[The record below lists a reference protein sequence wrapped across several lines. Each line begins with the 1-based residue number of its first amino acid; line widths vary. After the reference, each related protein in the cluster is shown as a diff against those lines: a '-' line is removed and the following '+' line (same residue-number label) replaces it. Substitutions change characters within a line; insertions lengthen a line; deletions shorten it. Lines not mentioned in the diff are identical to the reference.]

1 MSRQPTVSNGGDLT
15 HFSKLADIE
24 KEATLSACQTTG
36 KIYDG
41 LEVSREIRTVDAQ
54 RLGDTILLRDGSK
67 VAAFAVCH
75 VGAKTEG
82 GSGACYVKFGAVRP
96 EAGAQSTFEQLLDS
110 CEALAASQGAR
121 LIAGVNMSHHEA
133 YSTMVG
139 RGFRTDLMGVA
150 MQERNEPG
158 YNRSGIYVLDDSR

>member
-1 MSRQPTVSNGGDLT
+1 MEDLT

-54 RLGDTILLRDGSK
+54 RLGDTILLRDDSK
-67 VAAFAVCH
+67 VAAFAVYH

-82 GSGACYVKFGAVRP
+82 GSGACYVNSARFVRRLVLRVP
-96 EAGAQSTFEQLLDS
+96 SNSCST
-110 CEALAASQGAR
+110 LAKHWQHRKAR
-121 LIAGVNMSHHEA
+121 G
-133 YSTMVG
+133 
-139 RGFRTDLMGVA
+139 
-150 MQERNEPG
+150 
-158 YNRSGIYVLDDSR
+158 